1 MRGQSRKPTR
11 RRPTFGSTAT
21 RQGGVAFRD
30 RDRAARTCAKTC
42 IAESLILLTAPMR
55 GEPVAVTSAMTAGMG
70 DGEVSVG
77 ERLGAERR
85 MRRRQSR
92 KKMSTRRDCPRL
104 RRRRPLVA
112 SRCARAAVASTR
124 RVRVGRARPTPERDP
139 PVAGVA
145 PRRTTPDAWGNLS
158 PLAFDARRFRRYPR
172 GAAAGP
178 RARWLVRERP
188 LYAKRRHA
196 PCPPK
201 SGSHGRTCVVISRRD
216 DVQRRGPWF
225 VLTRDTG
232 VPNHTSGSRRSWA
245 SQQRQSHFFDRE
257 VSSFGTSNRSST
269 NSLPK
274 SEARRVGE

>member
-1 MRGQSRKPTR
+1 M
-11 RRPTFGSTAT
+11 
-21 RQGGVAFRD
+21 
-30 RDRAARTCAKTC
+30 
-42 IAESLILLTAPMR
+42 
-55 GEPVAVTSAMTAGMG
+55 
-70 DGEVSVG
+70 
-77 ERLGAERR
+77 
-85 MRRRQSR
+85 
-92 KKMSTRRDCPRL
+92 
-104 RRRRPLVA
+104 
-112 SRCARAAVASTR
+112 ASTR
-124 RVRVGRARPTPERDP
+124 LVRVGRARPTPERDP

-232 VPNHTSGSRRSWA
+232 VPNYTSGSRRSWA

-257 VSSFGTSNRSST
+257 VSRLAFWHDESIVSLVPDQLD

>member
-1 MRGQSRKPTR
+1 MHRGVLDLVDCPHEGRAGGRDFGHDCGDGRRGGQR
-11 RRPTFGSTAT
+11 RRTSWRRETNAQTPI
-21 RQGGVAFRD
+21 Q
-30 RDRAARTCAKTC
+30 KKN
-42 IAESLILLTAPMR
+42 EHAPR
-55 GEPVAVTSAMTAGMG
+55 LSAVTSPTDASSRA
-70 DGEVSVG
+70 DA
-77 ERLGAERR
+77 RARR
-85 MRRRQSR
+85 WHQRGSCEWDARV
-92 KKMSTRRDCPRL
+92 PL
-104 RRRRPLVA
+104 PNAIRPSPA
-112 SRCARAAVASTR
+112 SRRGGPHPTLGGTLARWRST
-124 RVRVGRARPTPERDP
+124 
-139 PVAGVA
+139 
-145 PRRTTPDAWGNLS
+145 
-158 PLAFDARRFRRYPR
+158 RRFRRDPR

-232 VPNHTSGSRRSWA
+232 VPNYTSGSRRSWA

-257 VSSFGTSNRSST
+257 VSRLAFWHDESIVSLVPDQLD

>member
-1 MRGQSRKPTR
+1 
-11 RRPTFGSTAT
+11 
-21 RQGGVAFRD
+21 
-30 RDRAARTCAKTC
+30 
-42 IAESLILLTAPMR
+42 LILLTAPMR

-92 KKMSTRRDCPRL
+92 KKNEHTPRL
-104 RRRRPLVA
+104 SAVTSPTDASSRADARARRWHQRGACEWDARVPLPNAIRPSPA
-112 SRCARAAVASTR
+112 SRRGGPHPTLGGTLARWRST
-124 RVRVGRARPTPERDP
+124 
-139 PVAGVA
+139 
-145 PRRTTPDAWGNLS
+145 
-158 PLAFDARRFRRYPR
+158 RRFRRDPR

-232 VPNHTSGSRRSWA
+232 VPNYTSGSRRSWA